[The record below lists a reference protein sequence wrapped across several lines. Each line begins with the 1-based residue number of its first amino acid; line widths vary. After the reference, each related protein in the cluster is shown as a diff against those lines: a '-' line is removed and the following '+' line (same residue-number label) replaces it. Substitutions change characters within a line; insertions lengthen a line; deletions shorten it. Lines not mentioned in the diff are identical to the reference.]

1 MIDPCSIDSVSA
13 DNVKGF
19 ENVVDSHGKEQYL
32 RMETHTEK
40 IVSSISFN
48 LVVCFG
54 RWSARYV

>member
-1 MIDPCSIDSVSA
+1 MIDPRSIDSVSA
-13 DNVKGF
+13 ENVKGF

-32 RMETHTEK
+32 RIETHTEK

-54 RWSARYV
+54 R